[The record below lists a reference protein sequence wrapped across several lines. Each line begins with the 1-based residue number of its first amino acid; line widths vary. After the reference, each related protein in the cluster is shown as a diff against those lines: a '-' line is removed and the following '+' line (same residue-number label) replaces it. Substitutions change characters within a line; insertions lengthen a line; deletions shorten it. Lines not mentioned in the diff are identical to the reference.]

1 MDREMININANLV
14 KEVELSEFER
24 DGEKVDVANFTLIK
38 KYGKGKEYINCSVYP
53 CLWIFQRKQK
63 RR

>member
-38 KYGKGKEYINCSVYP
+38 KYGKGKEYINCSVYGE
-53 CLWIFQRKQK
+53 KANVQK
-63 RR
+63 N

>member
-24 DGEKVDVANFTLIK
+24 DGEKQMQQILLSLKNMV
-38 KYGKGKEYINCSVYP
+38 KEKNI
-53 CLWIFQRKQK
+53 
-63 RR
+63 

>member
-24 DGEKVDVANFTLIK
+24 DGEKVDVANFTLI
-38 KYGKGKEYINCSVYP
+38 N
-53 CLWIFQRKQK
+53 L
-63 RR
+63 

>member
-24 DGEKVDVANFTLIK
+24 DGEKSR
-38 KYGKGKEYINCSVYP
+38 CSKFYSH
-53 CLWIFQRKQK
+53 
-63 RR
+63 